1 MTIADE
7 GGVSYLHHR
16 QKRIPI
22 KKIIIIINIKID
34 IFIIKMVV
42 VANLSFCNRVPGLT
56 TSLLLGKRAPQDL
69 IMIMMMTMVMMILIT
84 MILMMMLFS
93 NLLSGSLG
101 CMCRWP
107 CKFVHLV
114 YS

>member
-34 IFIIKMVV
+34 IFIITMDV

-56 TSLLLGKRAPQDL
+56 TSLLLGKHAPQDL
-69 IMIMMMTMVMMILIT
+69 IMIVMMTIVVFREGIQTYYLVA
-84 MILMMMLFS
+84 LVACVDGPANLFI
-93 NLLSGSLG
+93 
-101 CMCRWP
+101 
-107 CKFVHLV
+107 
-114 YS
+114 